1 MIGVYCL
8 SHAPALLMLEIPGLH
23 RQEWKLIVFLV
34 VITQLSDVLQYVWGK
49 LLGKH
54 KIAPL
59 LSPNKT
65 VEGYVGGTLSATLV
79 GAAMGYL
86 CGFDPLPS
94 ILLGFA
100 VTQMGFF
107 GGLVMSA
114 IKRDAG
120 VKDYGHLI
128 AGHGGAMDR
137 VDSLAFAAPVF
148 FHLVRFFYSVV

>member
-1 MIGVYCL
+1 MEADRVFGVRRAAQRRVAIRL
-8 SHAPALLMLEIPGLH
+8 GQADRP
-23 RQEWKLIVFLV
+23 
-34 VITQLSDVLQYVWGK
+34 TQDR
-49 LLGKH
+49 
-54 KIAPL
+54 PT

-65 VEGYVGGTLSATLV
+65 TEGYIGGTLTATLV
-79 GAAMGYL
+79 GGA
-86 CGFDPLPS
+86 
-94 ILLGFA
+94 LGFA
-100 VTQMGFF
+100 AGFELRPALGLAFAITQMGFC

-148 FHLVRFFYSVV
+148 FHLVRYFYDAPAAV